1 MSSRRSRNG
10 GIAIGKTLSRIV
22 EIAPEAL
29 VGNHRR
35 QIQVRGGDQAHSH
48 PNLLRAPEQVERL
61 LLQDPQEFGLEI
73 QWNVADLVEKER
85 ATVRELESADAAGQ
99 HNGKP

>member
-1 MSSRRSRNG
+1 LSATIVARSRFVA
-10 GIAIGKTLSRIV
+10 AIRRTRTRIV
-22 EIAPEAL
+22 CVLPQPL
-29 VGNHRR
+29 
-35 QIQVRGGDQAHSH
+35 
-48 PNLLRAPEQVERL
+48 ERL